1 MFRIADLVVNNHVQG
16 RDKSGK
22 YITSGVR
29 YVYMI
34 RGSEFDQWENMLK
47 IKMTPLNPE
56 LHSFFMDLDTLI
68 TNIKNGR
75 FTHYPVKK
83 GKKKCLAQYT
93 LK

>member
-1 MFRIADLVVNNHVQG
+1 MFRIADLVVSNYVQG
-16 RDKSGK
+16 RDESGM

-34 RGSEFDQWENMLK
+34 RGSEFDKWEENTLR
-47 IKMTPLNPE
+47 IKMVPLNPG

-75 FTHYPVKK
+75 FTHYSVKK
-83 GKKKCLAQYT
+83 GKKNV
-93 LK
+93 